1 MAELSTKP
9 YLIRAI
15 HEWCADC
22 GHTPY
27 LAVAVDDRTVVPRAY
42 VKNGEIVLNVSMS
55 ATNRLT
61 IGNELIE
68 FQARFGGAPHELSI
82 PVENVT
88 AIYARETGHGM
99 AFDVPKPPAVKEERR
114 PPKPTAVASVPRPA
128 PSETP
133 RAPIPDPAPTESD
146 VPLLPIAAPVAADP
160 APDTAAPA
168 VTPVPTDSASGSDH
182 AVETD
187 VAMPVD
193 GPAPSAQDPVAPA
206 DPAPGFS
213 VPTGEVPGSEGDGGG
228 KPRRGGRPKL
238 TRVK

>member
-15 HEWCADC
+15 HEWCGDS

-42 VKNGEIVLNVSMS
+42 VKNGEIVLNVSTS

-68 FQARFGGAPHELSI
+68 FQARFGGVAHELSI

-99 AFDVPKPPAVKEERR
+99 AFDVPKPPAVKEDRR
-114 PPKPTAVASVPRPA
+114 APRPA
-128 PSETP
+128 AVPTGP
-133 RAPIPDPAPTESD
+133 RPVGVESSPPPLLAPPVGAAPPGLPAPAS
-146 VPLLPIAAPVAADP
+146 PP
-160 APDTAAPA
+160 A
-168 VTPVPTDSASGSDH
+168 

-187 VAMPVD
+187 VAPPLGD
-193 GPAPSAQDPVAPA
+193 AAPSGLEGEARQPLSGKEPTSPAPSPD
-206 DPAPGFS
+206 
-213 VPTGEVPGSEGDGGG
+213 DGGEG
-228 KPRRGGRPKL
+228 GGRPKRSGRPKL